1 MGNAKIAIVAS
12 TRNRKDSMY
21 DLVKS
26 LSEFMPD
33 NAIFMIVDDA
43 SDEPYVWPD
52 YRFEERAGIS
62 RVKNKCL
69 ELAMAE
75 KYVEHI
81 FLIDDDVR
89 FLKKGWELPYI
100 NSGEHHL
107 CATFL
112 PPHRLFYNVVI
123 SCPKLKQDNDNL
135 ITVSMESQRRA
146 FKSHLSGNGYCLY
159 FTRHCI
165 ETVGGFDTRFKN
177 KYEHSDLSRR
187 IFNAGLIQHIYQD
200 VINSD
205 KLIYCLDQDNAIQRS
220 FTDREMQDNL
230 KQGYDLFRSKEKDTT
245 FIPFII

>member
-1 MGNAKIAIVAS
+1 MSNPKIAIVAS

-21 DLVKS
+21 NLINS

-33 NAIFMIVDDA
+33 NSVFMLVDDA
-43 SDEPYVWPD
+43 SDEPYAWPD

-69 ELAMAE
+69 ELAMNYE
-75 KYVEHI
+75 SIQHV

-89 FLKKGWELPYI
+89 FLKKDWHLPYI

-112 PPHRLFYNVVI
+112 PYNRSVNKMVDKIDSIGNIYHDNI
-123 SCPKLKQDNDNL
+123 SLK
-135 ITVSMESQRRA
+135 T
-146 FKSHLSGNGYCLY
+146 HLLGNGYCMY

-165 ETVGGFDTRFKN
+165 ETIGGFDTNYNN
-177 KYEHSDLSRR
+177 KYEHCDISRR
-187 IFNAGLIQHIYQD
+187 IYNAGLTKSVYQD
-200 VINSD
+200 ILHSH
-205 KLIYCLDQDNAIQRS
+205 KLIYCLDKDNAVQRS

-230 KQGYDLFRSKEKDTT
+230 KSSYDYFRSQAKSSAYIEFRT
-245 FIPFII
+245 